1 MIVAITKM
9 RRIPKACKD
18 CKLSEIEL
26 YGRRCKI
33 ENRMCP
39 IEQTKS
45 GNYKYGKPDWCPLE
59 EVQKHDRP

>member
-9 RRIPKACKD
+9 SRIPKACKD

-33 ENRMCP
+33 ENRTCP
-39 IEQTKS
+39 IEQKKR
-45 GNYKYGKPDWCPLE
+45 GNYK
-59 EVQKHDRP
+59 